1 MPAIQ
6 EEWKVLPHG
15 ALGAVDE
22 GLLTVTGEIHMPLG
36 SFTRRMTVARLAGGG
51 SVIFSAI
58 ALDEPEMARIE
69 AFGPPA
75 WLVVPSAMHRMDA
88 GIWKRRYPGIRVVT
102 PEGARAK
109 VETVVPVDA
118 VSDVFGDP
126 QVHFVTLPGTDA
138 HESALEVR
146 RPAGM
151 TLVLNDIV
159 GNIHDAHGVSGFLLK
174 LAGFAGDEPQIPR
187 MLKRGLVADE
197 DALADQLRAWADD
210 PELRRILVSHGDPIE
225 DDPAGKLRAV
235 AASLD

>member
-1 MPAIQ
+1 MPAIL
-6 EEWKVLPHG
+6 EKWKVLPHG
-15 ALGAVDE
+15 ALSAIDRD
-22 GLLTVTGEIHMPLG
+22 LLTVTGEIHMPLG
-36 SFTRRMTVARLAGGG
+36 KFTRRMTVARLAGGG

-69 AFGPPA
+69 ALGPPA

-88 GIWKRRYPGIRVVT
+88 VIWKARYPSIRVVT
-102 PEGARAK
+102 PEGAREK
-109 VETVVPVDA
+109 VAAVVPVDA
-118 VSDVFGDP
+118 TTDILGDP
-126 QVHFVTLPGTDA
+126 EVRFVTLPGTEA
-138 HESALEVR
+138 QESALEVR

-174 LAGFAGDEPQIPR
+174 LAGFAGDEPQLPR

-197 DALADQLRAWADD
+197 EALADQLRAWADN
-210 PELRRILVSHGDPIE
+210 PALKRILVSHGDPIE
-225 DDPAGKLRAV
+225 EDPAGKLRAV